1 MVAKVAKTIKKKT
14 VAEKRFD
21 TFCSEENLR
30 LAWDRINTD
39 TGDLSYKN
47 FYREIFT
54 YYDYDIG
61 VNLRQLSERLKNWTY
76 KPSKAFRFYKPKES
90 GLQRMFSLLNIEDM
104 IVYQALA
111 NIVIPNFAAR
121 RKKFERR
128 NVFSHLF
135 CNNLNDN
142 IFLFEKWKDG
152 YSAYKHNIAKNFN
165 NGLKYTAHFD
175 LAAYYDTIDHKS
187 LLNDLFR
194 ENEECGHKGIRSL
207 LNDCLECWSNE
218 SDDDLKKHHHGIP
231 QGPLSSSVFGEMF
244 LLPIDEFLTKKKI
257 FFSRYV
263 DDFVIQ
269 GKTLEEVQ
277 RAVIQ
282 LEIRCKEKGLIPQV
296 GKFEII
302 ESSSVEAAIGKAPSL
317 SCQEKDELFSTPEG
331 VLSAFCTAF
340 QKESFDSSRIRY
352 ILKVYHKTPILQ
364 DVIFREFRTHYE
376 FVSEFC
382 IYLGRFLSDRL
393 DQIYSFVKQQIQHEN
408 PYENVEY
415 ELWSLLA
422 RICKIMQ
429 TQNEVDLAINR
440 LKSCQTIAKLGIY
453 SYLSVLDDNR
463 FSAFLSHER
472 NEMILLLAIQ
482 FISSDIVEKPS
493 FDKLLSYCAKRS
505 SETLKI
511 VLSRRL
517 YYMRLFREIT
527 QERLDECLLLL
538 PSTEEHKY
546 KTLNF
551 YLKEVFGIKCKMNWE
566 KFFGDA
572 HQQACLL
579 LYHVYLTEKTNKTF
593 WLNCMDSFN
602 DLLIRGFIEKLK
614 ADDWHLS
621 LPCVYGKKGELV
633 EYGSLLVLDSTFAKK
648 NKSIV
653 VPFREIHDRRCSTP
667 LSHPRDKKT
676 GIFSDF
682 VSRPEAV
689 ELKKKEIIGLQEI
702 LKKLNES
709 CKKKN
714 GCLIIKKES
723 RSLRPR

>member
-21 TFCSEENLR
+21 IFCSEKNLQ
-30 LAWDRINTD
+30 LAWDRINTY
-39 TGDLSYKN
+39 TGDVSYKN
-47 FYREIFT
+47 FYRDLFT

-61 VNLRQLSERLKNWTY
+61 ANLRQLSERLKNWTY

-165 NGLKYTAHFD
+165 KGLRYTAHFD
-175 LAAYYDTIDHKS
+175 LAAYYDTIDHNS

-194 ENEECGHKGIRSL
+194 ENEECGHNGIRGL
-207 LNDCLECWSNE
+207 LNGCLERWSND

-231 QGPLSSSVFGEMF
+231 QGPLSSAVFGEMF
-244 LLPIDEFLTKKKI
+244 LLPIDDFLAGKGI
-257 FFSRYV
+257 AFSRYV

-269 GKTLEEVQ
+269 GKSLEDVQ

-282 LEIRCKEKGLIPQV
+282 LEIKCKEKGLVPQV
-296 GKFEII
+296 GKFEIS
-302 ESSSVEAAIGKAPSL
+302 ESTSVEAAIGKAPSL
-317 SCQEKDELFSTPEG
+317 SSQEKDELFSSPED
-331 VLSAFCTAF
+331 VLSVFSQAF

-364 DVIFREFRTHYE
+364 DIVIREFKNHYE

-382 IYLGRFLSDRL
+382 IYLGRFLSDQP
-393 DQIYSFVKQQIQHEN
+393 DQIYSFIKQQIQHEN
-408 PYENVEY
+408 PYEHVEY

-422 RICKIMQ
+422 DIGKIMQ

-440 LKSCQTIAKLGIY
+440 LKNCRTIAKLGIY

-463 FSAFLSHER
+463 FSSFLSHEGD
-472 NEMILLLAIQ
+472 EMILLLAIP
-482 FISSDIVEKPS
+482 FVNSNIVEKPS

-511 VLSRRL
+511 ILSRHL

-527 QERLDECLLLL
+527 QERLDECLLRL
-538 PSTEEHKY
+538 PSTEEHEY
-546 KTLNF
+546 KTINF
-551 YLKEVFGIKCKMNWE
+551 YLKEVFGINCKMNWE
-566 KFFGDA
+566 KFWGDA

-579 LYHVYLTEKTNKTF
+579 LYHVYLTEKSNKTF
-593 WLNCMDSFN
+593 WLNCIDSFN
-602 DLLIRGFIEKLK
+602 DLLIRAFIEKLN
-614 ADDWHLS
+614 ANDEHLRMPKLS
-621 LPCVYGKKGELV
+621 DSEGKLV
-633 EYGSLLVLDSTFAKK
+633 DYGSLLDLKSKFAKK
-648 NKSIV
+648 YKTLLL
-653 VPFREIHDRRCSTP
+653 PFYEIHERRCSTP

-689 ELKKKEIIGLQEI
+689 ELKKKEVTGLQEI
-702 LKKLNES
+702 LKKVNELD
-709 CKKKN
+709 KKKER
-714 GCLIIKKES
+714 L
-723 RSLRPR
+723 